1 MKSHQEIAYL
11 VIEQVLI
18 DAREKGLAAVVEP
31 LEEVAMLTWAA
42 LSKPERLALRAR
54 EGTLAEKND
63 TQVYIGGEL
72 VLGPHTEKS

>member
-1 MKSHQEIAYL
+1 VKSHQEIAYL
-11 VIEQVLI
+11 ALEQVLI
-18 DAREKGLAAVVEP
+18 DAREKGLAAAVEP
-31 LEEVAMLTWAA
+31 LEEVATLAWAA